1 VTLNVAFPFTSDA
14 YGRTMRAGADD
25 HIRDLIEQVLF
36 TAPGE
41 RVNRPDFGSG
51 LLGLVFGPNGPQ
63 VAAAAQMAA
72 QASLVRWLGDLI
84 DVQGVDAESVESQL
98 TVTVRYVV
106 RRSQV
111 AQVATF
117 QRGSV

>member
-1 VTLNVAFPFTSDA
+1 MTTNVGFPYAPDAF
-14 YGRTMRAGADD
+14 GRTMRRDTDA
-25 HIRDLIEQVLF
+25 HIRDLVEQVLF

-51 LLGLVFGPNGPQ
+51 LLTLLFGPNGPE
-63 VAAAAQMAA
+63 VAAAAQLAA
-72 QASLVRWLGDLI
+72 QAALVRWLGDLI
-84 DVQGVDAESVESQL
+84 EVQSVDAESAEAQL

-106 RRSQV
+106 RKTQQ

-117 QRGSV
+117 QRGRA